1 MIEQPV
7 FTLTDDEGE
16 AMTPAQAEARMVS
29 MFLDPDQV
37 ERFLDRF
44 MEVDRG
50 LASLAVVVNP
60 ELRDKL
66 WPTLDDQ
73 QKFWIVLYE
82 SGRWLLKSVKTPPTW
97 NCLRHKA
104 NSGRCSGRGRT
115 WRWSHRP
122 PYCPCQRRW
131 RRVTKPPATAATP
144 QMSCSARFASTP
156 VGETIGA
163 HRLSRAAREC
173 LTCTTVV

>member
-73 QKFWIVLYE
+73 QKLWIVLYE
-82 SGRWLLKSVKTPPTW
+82 SGPVDRVALVKRVVGDVVAALYHDPLGG
-97 NCLRHKA
+97 LR
-104 NSGRCSGRGRT
+104 
-115 WRWSHRP
+115 
-122 PYCPCQRRW
+122 
-131 RRVTKPPATAATP
+131 
-144 QMSCSARFASTP
+144 
-156 VGETIGA
+156 
-163 HRLSRAAREC
+163 
-173 LTCTTVV
+173 